1 LASYNSA
8 HFKAVF
14 FKDSNFNF
22 KITPF
27 LINFK
32 NDLLNLWDEV
42 LYCDFD
48 TVKGTKYEDKYT
60 NVNRWE
66 RLSYDKLKDNRNNLN
81 SIIKKDSDNIK
92 NQNSKLI
99 SSKVA
104 FLNMETSGINPLYI
118 GLKKGVCTNDK
129 LDINSVLS

>member
-32 NDLLNLWDEV
+32 NDLLNLWDDV

-66 RLSYDKLKDNRNNLN
+66 RLSYDKLKYYRNNLN

-92 NQNSKLI
+92 NQI
-99 SSKVA
+99 S
-104 FLNMETSGINPLYI
+104 
-118 GLKKGVCTNDK
+118 
-129 LDINSVLS
+129 